1 MRAGI
6 DSHKRTLAV
15 AVVDEAGRQHE
26 VGEFAND
33 PKGHDRLAGWLA
45 GHGVDRVG
53 IEGSGHLGR
62 AAAAHLVGAGFDV
75 REVPCGFTVR
85 ERRRRA
91 GGGKSD
97 PIDALAIARVTVR
110 EEALVAARCTDD
122 TAEELRI
129 LSDYRRQL
137 VTERIR
143 LVNRVHADLVIVVP
157 GYKDK
162 VPTLTRPSLV
172 AAARRLLRGKSGVRV
187 ELLRRRMDRV
197 VAIDTEAKVLH
208 RRLEELVRT
217 AGSSLLE
224 LPGVGAITAARILGE
239 TGDARRFRD
248 HNAFASA
255 NGTAPI
261 PASSGEV
268 TRHRVNRGGNR
279 LLNEAIHTVALV
291 QNRGVGP
298 GKDFIDRRRAA
309 GKTQREAMRSLK
321 RRLSDVIYRTLIADL
336 ERLERANSMI
346 ALT

>member
-15 AVVDEAGRQHE
+15 AVVDDAGRQVMVE
-26 VGEFAND
+26 AFAND
-33 PKGHDRLAGWLA
+33 PKGHLRLGKWLA
-45 GHGVDRVG
+45 DAGVTRVG

-62 AAAAHLVGAGFDV
+62 AAAAWLVDVGFDV

-110 EEALVAARCTDD
+110 EEDLVAARCKDD

-157 GYKDK
+157 GYEDK
-162 VPTLTRPSLV
+162 VPQLTRPSQV
-172 AAARRLLRGKSGVRV
+172 RAARRLLHGKSGVRV
-187 ELLRRRMDRV
+187 ELIRRRLDRV
-197 VAIDTEAKVLH
+197 TAIDQEARELKA
-208 RRLEELVRT
+208 RLEQTVIGT
-217 AGSSLLE
+217 GSTLME

-239 TGDARRFRD
+239 TGDVRRFRD
-248 HNAFASA
+248 HNAYASA

-279 LLNEAIHTVALV
+279 LLNEAIHTIALV

-298 GKDFIDRRRAA
+298 GKAFIDQRRAN
-309 GKTQREAMRSLK
+309 GKTHREAMRSLK
-321 RRLSDVIYRTLIADL
+321 RRLSDVIYRIQLADL
-336 ERLERANSMI
+336 EHLETAD
-346 ALT
+346 TP